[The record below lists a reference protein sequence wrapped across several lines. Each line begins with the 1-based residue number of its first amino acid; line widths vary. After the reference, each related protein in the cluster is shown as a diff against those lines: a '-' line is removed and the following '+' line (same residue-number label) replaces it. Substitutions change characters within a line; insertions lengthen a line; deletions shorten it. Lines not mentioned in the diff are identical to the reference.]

1 MPAEEI
7 LATAN
12 KKLDE
17 AKELVKKKRKRYR
30 VQNYDYDARDWSTIS
45 AHKDED
51 YAIINAEILA
61 RRYRTIRIIQGNST
75 THLWKSGKVA
85 ERCDAEKVLT
95 NSESGEKRERCKKR
109 TLLHNLLIAMN
120 VFFNYVQQKKRRW
133 ILYLNIRFGKNNM
146 KELWG
151 KWFRKGG

>member
-1 MPAEEI
+1 MKLQTMPAEEI

-17 AKELVKKKRKRYR
+17 AKELVKKKRERYR

-61 RRYRTIRIIQGNST
+61 RRYRTIDKG
-75 THLWKSGKVA
+75 
-85 ERCDAEKVLT
+85 
-95 NSESGEKRERCKKR
+95 
-109 TLLHNLLIAMN
+109 
-120 VFFNYVQQKKRRW
+120 KRRGC
-133 ILYLNIRFGKNNM
+133 FASA
-146 KELWG
+146 
-151 KWFRKGG
+151 